1 MLLQGSFR
9 VLRALKGDANAINLV
24 EATLCRRIF
33 WEENM
38 SWLKGILGGVIGAEA
53 LSLIKDYFEKKGG
66 VENVVKEFQN
76 AGFGDKI
83 TSWISTGPNQPIN
96 VTEIQKAIGLDKLSE
111 MAKGA
116 GLPVDKAKELL
127 AQYLPVA
134 IDKITPEGKLPPKD
148 TA

>member
-1 MLLQGSFR
+1 
-9 VLRALKGDANAINLV
+9 
-24 EATLCRRIF
+24 
-33 WEENM
+33 M

-76 AGFGDKI
+76 AGYGDKI

-96 VTEIQKAIGLDKLSE
+96 ATEIQKAIGLDKLAE
-111 MAKGA
+111 MAKTA

>member
-1 MLLQGSFR
+1 
-9 VLRALKGDANAINLV
+9 
-24 EATLCRRIF
+24 
-33 WEENM
+33 
-38 SWLKGILGGVIGAEA
+38 
-53 LSLIKDYFEKKGG
+53 
-66 VENVVKEFQN
+66 
-76 AGFGDKI
+76 
-83 TSWISTGPNQPIN
+83 

-111 MAKGA
+111 MAKNA

>member
-1 MLLQGSFR
+1 
-9 VLRALKGDANAINLV
+9 
-24 EATLCRRIF
+24 
-33 WEENM
+33 M

-53 LSLIKDYFEKKGG
+53 LSLIKDYFEKKGS
-66 VENVVKEFQN
+66 VENVRQRVPECWVWRQN
-76 AGFGDKI
+76 NVLNFY
-83 TSWISTGPNQPIN
+83 WPYQPIN
-96 VTEIQKAIGLDKLSE
+96 VTEIQKAIGLDKLAE
-111 MAKGA
+111 MAKNA